1 MIRVHLTGQLRDL
14 SKGASQVEVEA
25 AEDVKS
31 MVMKLDSRYPGMG
44 QRILDDQ
51 ERIRQH
57 VNIFINSENSREL
70 QREKTK
76 LRDNDVVHILPAVSG
91 G

>member
-1 MIRVHLTGQLRDL
+1 LIRVHLTGQLRDL
-14 SKGASQVEVEA
+14 THGAAQVEVDS
-25 AEDVKS
+25 AEDLRG
-31 MVMKLDSRYPGMG
+31 MVAELDSKYPGIG

-51 ERIRQH
+51 EKIRPH
-57 VNIFINSENSREL
+57 VNVFVNSENSREL

-76 LRDNDVVHILPAVSG
+76 LKDKDIVHILPAVSG

>member
-1 MIRVHLTGQLRDL
+1 LIRVHLTGQLRDL